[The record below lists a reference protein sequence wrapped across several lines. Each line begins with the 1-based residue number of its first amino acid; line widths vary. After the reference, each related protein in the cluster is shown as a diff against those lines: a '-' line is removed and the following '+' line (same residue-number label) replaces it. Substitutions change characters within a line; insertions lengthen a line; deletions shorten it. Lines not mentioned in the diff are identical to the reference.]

1 MPTYHNRLFAL
12 TPHIDLIGDI
22 HGHADELEALLKK
35 LGYTNA
41 PESYAHPER
50 TVLFLGDYI
59 DRGPKI
65 KETLTIV
72 RGMVVAGNAAALM
85 GNHEYN
91 ALCYH
96 TPDAKGGYLR
106 GHEDEK
112 LKQHA
117 ATLAQFAGWAS
128 EWAQYLEWFRTLPLW
143 IDTPAF
149 RAVHACWD
157 PKHIEL
163 LERELTN
170 GFTDAVLM
178 RSTVKKSTLWTAVE
192 DTLKGKELRLPGDNF
207 FVDKGGH
214 RRRDV
219 RIRWWE
225 DPAGKSYREH
235 SVKQEDGVSD
245 LPVLDRTHADGFIY
259 GEAEPPVFFG
269 HYWLERHH
277 SAILRH
283 NICCL
288 DHSVANHSIDG
299 QLVAYRYDGE
309 AVLDPSKL
317 VSVDR
322 MTYA

>member
-1 MPTYHNRLFAL
+1 MPPLSHQV
-12 TPHIDLIGDI
+12 DLIGDI

-35 LGYTNA
+35 LGYKPKGT
-41 PESYAHPER
+41 SYQHTEGR

-65 KETLTIV
+65 KETLAIV
-72 RGMVVAGNAAALM
+72 RGMVEAGNAVALM

-96 TPDAKGGYLR
+96 TPDGKGGYLR
-106 GHEDEK
+106 AHEKEK
-112 LKQHA
+112 LVQHA
-117 ATLAQFAGWAS
+117 ATLDQFFYDAS
-128 EWAQYLEWFRTLPLW
+128 TWRSHLEWFRTLPLRVE
-143 IDTPAF
+143 TPAY

-163 LERELTN
+163 LERELKS
-170 GFTDAVLM
+170 GFTGDMLM
-178 RSTVKKSTLWTAVE
+178 RSSVKKSDLWTAVE
-192 DTLKGKELRLPGDNF
+192 ETLKGKELKLPKGYSF
-207 FVDKGGH
+207 KDKGDH
-214 RRRDV
+214 ERFDV

-225 DPAGKSYREH
+225 DPAGKTYKEH
-235 SVKQEDGVSD
+235 SVKQEDGVPTE
-245 LPVLDRTHADGFIY
+245 PVTDRTHADGFIY
-259 GEAEPPVFFG
+259 RDAEPPVFFG

-277 SAILRH
+277 NAILRH

-288 DHSVANHSIDG
+288 DHSVANLVVDG
-299 QLVAYRYDGE
+299 QLMAYRYDGE

-317 VSVDR
+317 VSMDR